1 MKENKNEEY
10 KYVSIRKKKWVDL
23 QDNKYPYEKG
33 DIYPR
38 EGLVVTEERLKEL
51 SSKKNKLG
59 EILIKKVKINE
70 SQKKQEEGEN

>member
-1 MKENKNEEY
+1 MKENENEEY

-23 QDNKYPYEKG
+23 QDNKYPYKKG

-38 EGLVVTEERLKEL
+38 EGLEVTEERLKEL
-51 SSKKNKLG
+51 SSKNNKLG

>member
-1 MKENKNEEY
+1 MKENENEEY

-59 EILIKKVKINE
+59 EILIKKVKITE